1 MPRRFI
7 EMNTCTPYLPDV
19 RSKSICK
26 IKPMPASYLS
36 PKLEVRAA
44 PQKGGFAVYA
54 REMLQKDELL
64 CVWTG
69 RAITLKELKALSETE
84 KSHTIQVDEEIY
96 LAPLGLEEEPAD
108 YINHSCDPNA
118 GIRGQISLVAMR
130 PIAAGEEIT
139 FDYAMSDSSAFD
151 EFTCACGSPL
161 CRGRVTGQDWQR
173 CELWERYNGYFSA
186 YLQKRIDFIRNHR

>member
-1 MPRRFI
+1 M
-7 EMNTCTPYLPDV
+7 
-19 RSKSICK
+19 S
-26 IKPMPASYLS
+26 ASYLS

-44 PQKGGFAVYA
+44 PQKGSFAVYA
-54 REMLQKDELL
+54 REALEKDALL

-69 RAITLKELKALSETE
+69 RAVTLAELQDLSPAE
-84 KSHTIQVDEEIY
+84 KSHTIQVDEGIY
-96 LAPLGLEEEPAD
+96 LAPLGSEEEPAD

-151 EFTCACGSPL
+151 EFDCACGSPV
-161 CRGRVTGQDWQR
+161 CRGRVTGNDWLR
-173 CELWERYNGYFSA
+173 PELWERYEGYFSA
-186 YLQKRIDFIRNHR
+186 YLQRRIEKMRT